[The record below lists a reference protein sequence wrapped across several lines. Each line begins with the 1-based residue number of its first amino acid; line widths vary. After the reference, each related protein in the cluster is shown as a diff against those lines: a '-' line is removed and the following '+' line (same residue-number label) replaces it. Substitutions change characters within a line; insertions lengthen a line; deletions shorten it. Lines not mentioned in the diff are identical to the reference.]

1 MKSLSDR
8 IEQYIKALIERSE
21 DQEVEIQ
28 RTELAE
34 TFNCVPSQITYVL
47 GTRFTLEEGFVTE
60 SKRGGKGFV
69 RIKRLTVQGEE
80 NMGRLTQSQAYQ
92 VIDRM
97 VANQKLTT
105 REGLLLK
112 SLLDREV
119 LDVGVQDRD
128 RIRAKAIKAVIKLV
142 EGKEYVL

>member
-97 VANQKLTT
+97 VADQKLTT